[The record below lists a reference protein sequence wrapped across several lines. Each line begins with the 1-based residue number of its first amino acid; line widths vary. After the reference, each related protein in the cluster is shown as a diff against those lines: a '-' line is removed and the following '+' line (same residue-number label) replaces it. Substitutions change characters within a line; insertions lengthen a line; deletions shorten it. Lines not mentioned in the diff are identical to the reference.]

1 LSSWTPARDSAAGN
15 STSLKLAA
23 RLQAAPQTEPEK
35 SAGSNQFRSGAPLDA
50 VGGLNAPAERVKD
63 RDGSGRGVS
72 EHDPGKWKPVFGK
85 DHQIAMPLVSEK
97 PILTVRAELGGIQ
110 KLGATPYGERR
121 IINILGGAV
130 EGPRLK
136 GRILPGG
143 ADWQIVRA
151 DGVVDLRARY
161 TVETESGG
169 LILVNSEGYRHGPPE
184 VMAALARDETVDPAR
199 YYFRAVM
206 KFETAD
212 PAAAWLNRILALA
225 SGRRENRAVR
235 LDVYEVL

>member
-1 LSSWTPARDSAAGN
+1 
-15 STSLKLAA
+15 
-23 RLQAAPQTEPEK
+23 
-35 SAGSNQFRSGAPLDA
+35 
-50 VGGLNAPAERVKD
+50 
-63 RDGSGRGVS
+63 
-72 EHDPGKWKPVFGK
+72 
-85 DHQIAMPLVSEK
+85 MPLVSEQ

-110 KLGATPYGERR
+110 RLGATPYGERR
-121 IINILGGAV
+121 IINILGGSV
-130 EGPRLK
+130 EGPRLR

-161 TVETESGG
+161 TVETDSGG

-225 SGRRENRAVR
+225 SGSRENRAVR

>member
-1 LSSWTPARDSAAGN
+1 
-15 STSLKLAA
+15 
-23 RLQAAPQTEPEK
+23 
-35 SAGSNQFRSGAPLDA
+35 
-50 VGGLNAPAERVKD
+50 
-63 RDGSGRGVS
+63 
-72 EHDPGKWKPVFGK
+72 
-85 DHQIAMPLVSEK
+85 MPLVSEK
-97 PILTVRAELGGIQ
+97 PILTVRAELAGIQ
-110 KLGATPYGERR
+110 RLGAAPYGERR
-121 IINILGGAV
+121 IINILGGSV

-184 VMAALARDETVDPAR
+184 VMAALARDETVDPSR

-206 KFETAD
+206 RFETAD

-225 SGRRENRAVR
+225 TGRRENRAVR